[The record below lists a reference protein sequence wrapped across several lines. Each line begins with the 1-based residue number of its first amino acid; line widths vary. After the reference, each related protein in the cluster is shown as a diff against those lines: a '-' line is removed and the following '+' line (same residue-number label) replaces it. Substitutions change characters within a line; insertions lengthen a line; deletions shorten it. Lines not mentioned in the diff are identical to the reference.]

1 MEKSIEAISA
11 MITKKVSMM
20 LIELL
25 PEPSCPRKRDQNNWK
40 RDQVKKIVANNLN
53 PQSLGISVTID
64 V

>member
-1 MEKSIEAISA
+1 
-11 MITKKVSMM
+11 M

-25 PEPSCPRKRDQNNWK
+25 PEPSCPRKKDQNNWK